1 MNRDMGN
8 PASAKNGI
16 SRRSFVAGLGALV
29 GTGILAGCGG
39 SPSGTSD
46 AATTSAASEA
56 ASTAAATGAVDE
68 ILDAASLKRIGG
80 KTTYPFTFT
89 TYNYNREPVE
99 VTIDKAP
106 ERVMAVQQN
115 NIETMLKLGLK
126 DKIVMAYGM
135 DDQSALGDLKA
146 DFDQIPFQDGQP
158 SKEDVIGVNPDFIT
172 AWYSTF
178 ADDFLGDV
186 DFWHKRNCGTYMSRN
201 SACRGKTGTY
211 HQTIYD
217 EFQDILLLGQIFD
230 KQDEAQ
236 AVVDKMLD
244 EVSKVQEYA
253 NSQNEHPTVA
263 VLENEDDS
271 YRVYSE
277 MTLGGNVAEE
287 AGATLA
293 VGKGNDTANISAEDL
308 IAVNPDAVFMVWYE
322 GFRDATTCVQ
332 DITENDKFKSLGA
345 VQNNKVFPVALTGIY
360 CSGLHTIDGLRAFY
374 QALYPDFKQE

>member
-1 MNRDMGN
+1 MNQHARSN
-8 PASAKNGI
+8 ASNSI
-16 SRRSFVAGLGALV
+16 SRRSFIGGAAALV
-29 GTGILAGCGG
+29 GMLGIGGLAGCGG
-39 SPSGTSD
+39 QQAPA
-46 AATTSAASEA
+46 AATTE
-56 ASTAAATGAVDE
+56 AAATTAGTSGVDE

-80 KTTYPFTFT
+80 KTTYPFTYT
-89 TYNYNREPVE
+89 TYNHNREPVE

-115 NIETMLKLGLK
+115 NIETMLALGLK
-126 DKIVMAYGM
+126 DKIVMAYGL
-135 DDQSALGDLKA
+135 DDPSALGDLKA

-186 DFWHKRNCGTYMSRN
+186 DFWHNRSCGTYMSRN

-217 EFQDILLLGQIFD
+217 EFQDILLLGQVFD
-230 KQDEAQ
+230 RQDEAQ
-236 AVVDKMLD
+236 ALVDKMLD
-244 EVSKVQEYA
+244 EVKKVQDYA
-253 NSQNEHPTVA
+253 KAQSNHPTVA

-277 MTLGGNVAEE
+277 LTLGGNVAEE

-293 VGKGNDTANISAEDL
+293 VGKGASTANISAEDL
-308 IAVNPDAVFMVWYE
+308 LAANPDAVFMVWYD
-322 GFRDATTCVQ
+322 GFRDATNCVT
-332 DITENDKFKSLGA
+332 DITENDKFKSLDA
-345 VQNNKVFPVALTGIY
+345 VKNNKVFPVALTGIY
-360 CSGLHTIDGLRAFY
+360 CSGLHTIDGLRDFY
-374 QALYPDFKQE
+374 QALYPDMK

>member
-1 MNRDMGN
+1 MNQHARSN
-8 PASAKNGI
+8 ASNSI
-16 SRRSFVAGLGALV
+16 SRRSFIGGAAALV
-29 GTGILAGCGG
+29 GMLGIGGLAGCGG
-39 SPSGTSD
+39 QQAPA
-46 AATTSAASEA
+46 AATTE
-56 ASTAAATGAVDE
+56 AAATTADTSGVNE

-80 KTTYPFTFT
+80 KTTYPFTYT

-115 NIETMLKLGLK
+115 NIETMLALGLR
-126 DKIVMAYGM
+126 DKIVMAYGL
-135 DDQSALGDLKA
+135 DDPSALGDLKA

-186 DFWHKRNCGTYMSRN
+186 DFWHNRSCGTYMSRN

-217 EFQDILLLGQIFD
+217 EFQDILLLGQVFD

-236 AVVDKMLD
+236 ALVDKMLD
-244 EVSKVQEYA
+244 EVKKVQDYA
-253 NSQNEHPTVA
+253 KAQSNHPTVA

-277 MTLGGNVAEE
+277 LTLGGNVAEE

-293 VGKGNDTANISAEDL
+293 VGKGASTANISAEDL
-308 IAVNPDAVFMVWYE
+308 LAANPDAVFMVWYD
-322 GFRDATTCVQ
+322 GFRDATTCVT
-332 DITENDKFKSLGA
+332 DITENDKFKSLDA
-345 VQNNKVFPVALTGIY
+345 VKNNKVFPVALTGIY
-360 CSGLHTIDGLRAFY
+360 CSGLHTIDGLRDFY
-374 QALYPDFKQE
+374 QALYPDMK

>member
-1 MNRDMGN
+1 MNQHARSN
-8 PASAKNGI
+8 ASNSI
-16 SRRSFVAGLGALV
+16 SRRSFIGGAAALV
-29 GTGILAGCGG
+29 GMFGIGGLAGCGG
-39 SPSGTSD
+39 QQAPA
-46 AATTSAASEA
+46 AATTE
-56 ASTAAATGAVDE
+56 AAATTASTSGVDE
-68 ILDAASLKRIGG
+68 VLDAASLKRIGG
-80 KTTYPFTFT
+80 KTTYPFTYT

-115 NIETMLKLGLK
+115 NIETMLALGLK
-126 DKIVMAYGM
+126 DKIVMAYGL
-135 DDQSALGDLKA
+135 DDPSALGDLKA

-186 DFWHKRNCGTYMSRN
+186 DFWHNRSCGTYMSRN

-217 EFQDILLLGQIFD
+217 EFQDILLLGQVFD

-236 AVVDKMLD
+236 ALVDKMLD
-244 EVSKVQEYA
+244 EVKKVQDYA
-253 NSQNEHPTVA
+253 KAQNNHPTVA

-277 MTLGGNVAEE
+277 LTLGSYARG
-287 AGATLA
+287 
-293 VGKGNDTANISAEDL
+293 
-308 IAVNPDAVFMVWYE
+308 VW
-322 GFRDATTCVQ
+322 GRCA
-332 DITENDKFKSLGA
+332 
-345 VQNNKVFPVALTGIY
+345 
-360 CSGLHTIDGLRAFY
+360 
-374 QALYPDFKQE
+374 

>member
-1 MNRDMGN
+1 MNQHARSN
-8 PASAKNGI
+8 ASNSI
-16 SRRSFVAGLGALV
+16 SRRSFIGGAAALV
-29 GTGILAGCGG
+29 GMLGIGGLAGCGG
-39 SPSGTSD
+39 QQAPA
-46 AATTSAASEA
+46 AATTE
-56 ASTAAATGAVDE
+56 AAATTASTSGVDE
-68 ILDAASLKRIGG
+68 VLDAASLKRIGG
-80 KTTYPFTFT
+80 KTTYPFTYT
-89 TYNYNREPVE
+89 TYNHNREPVE

-115 NIETMLKLGLK
+115 NIETMLALGLK
-126 DKIVMAYGM
+126 DKIVMAYGL
-135 DDQSALGDLKA
+135 DDPSALGDLKA

-186 DFWHKRNCGTYMSRN
+186 DFWHNRSCGIYMSRN

-217 EFQDILLLGQIFD
+217 EFQDILLLGQVFD

-236 AVVDKMLD
+236 ALVDKMLD
-244 EVSKVQEYA
+244 EVKKVQDYA
-253 NSQNEHPTVA
+253 KAQNNHPTVA

-277 MTLGGNVAEE
+277 LTLGGNVAEE

-293 VGKGNDTANISAEDL
+293 VGKGASTANISAEDL
-308 IAVNPDAVFMVWYE
+308 LAANPDAVFMVWYD
-322 GFRDATTCVQ
+322 GFRDATNCVT
-332 DITENDKFKSLGA
+332 DITENDKFKSLDA
-345 VQNNKVFPVALTGIY
+345 VKNNKVFPVALTGIY
-360 CSGLHTIDGLRAFY
+360 CSGLHTIDGLRDFY
-374 QALYPDFKQE
+374 QALYPDMK